1 MAVNNVDL
9 NTSALSGIAQ
19 IKKTN
24 KKMALNLEQL
34 SSGKK
39 LVNAS
44 VSPSD
49 LAIATGMQGQIRGYD
64 VAVQNAQDT
73 SNLIQTADSSLNTT
87 TDILLRQ
94 RDIAVRASNEA
105 TLTDADRQNL
115 DQEYQSLSQEIDRQ
129 AQAATFNTKNLRDG
143 SYGSQPTQVG
153 PNAGAENQ
161 VEVAIDDS
169 TAGATGLNTNST
181 DVTTTANAQAALDRI
196 DQALAQVSQQ
206 RAELGVTQ
214 RRLEHASND
223 AINTRINLDQA
234 RSRIED
240 TDFIKNIS
248 ENNQLK
254 IQAKLQ
260 SVLQSHVNFSQKS
273 IAQLLQ

>member
-73 SNLIQTADSSLNTT
+73 QNLIQTADSSLNTT

-115 DQEYQSLSQEIDRQ
+115 NQEYQSLSQEIDRQ
-129 AQAATFNTKNLRDG
+129 AQAASFNTKKLRDG
-143 SYGSQPTQVG
+143 SYGTQEAQVG

-161 VEVAIDDS
+161 VAVEIDES

-181 DVTTTANAQAALDRI
+181 DVTTTGNAQAALDRI

-206 RAELGVTQ
+206 RTELGVTQ
-214 RRLEHASND
+214 RRLEHATND

-260 SVLQSHVNFSQKS
+260 SVLQSHTNFAQKN